1 MNCLL
6 LLFILFCCGNGQN
19 GSCQHSN
26 CQNGCGH
33 VNSCGCGSG
42 TSSIGGNS
50 SGCGVSNGCR
60 PTPPPPPMPRTQFP
74 YLDKEPCTCGCE
86 ENK

>member
-19 GSCQHSN
+19 GNNTNNHCNKCNCHVHSC
-26 CQNGCGH
+26 
-33 VNSCGCGSG
+33 VN
-42 TSSIGGNS
+42 
-50 SGCGVSNGCR
+50 NGCR
-60 PTPPPPPMPRTQFP
+60 PTPPPPPPMPRTQFP

>member
-19 GSCQHSN
+19 GN
-26 CQNGCGH
+26 CHHGNGHMGCSHG
-33 VNSCGCGSG
+33 NGCGCGS
-42 TSSIGGNS
+42 IVGNS
-50 SGCGVSNGCR
+50 NGCGISNGCR

>member
-19 GSCQHSN
+19 GNGTNTNCHSCN
-26 CQNGCGH
+26 CHMNHCANHGCG
-33 VNSCGCGSG
+33 CC
-42 TSSIGGNS
+42 
-50 SGCGVSNGCR
+50 
-60 PTPPPPPMPRTQFP
+60 PPPPPPPPMPRSQFP
-74 YLDKEPCTCGCE
+74 YLEKEPYTCGCE

>member
-19 GSCQHSN
+19 GN
-26 CQNGCGH
+26 CANTGSHHCHCH
-33 VNSCGCGSG
+33 VNHCENHGC
-42 TSSIGGNS
+42 
-50 SGCGVSNGCR
+50 GCR
-60 PTPPPPPMPRTQFP
+60 PTPPPPPPMPRTQFP
-74 YLDKEPCTCGCE
+74 YLDREPGTCGCE

>member
-19 GSCQHSN
+19 GSSANGGCHSCN
-26 CQNGCGH
+26 CQMNHCH
-33 VNSCGCGSG
+33 NHECS
-42 TSSIGGNS
+42 
-50 SGCGVSNGCR
+50 CR
-60 PTPPPPPMPRTQFP
+60 PTPPPPPPMPRSQFP
-74 YLDKEPCTCGCE
+74 YLDREPGTCGCE

>member
-6 LLFILFCCGNGQN
+6 LLFILFCSCNNGQN
-19 GSCQHSN
+19 NSCHSSN
-26 CQNGCGH
+26 CHMNNCH
-33 VNSCGCGSG
+33 VHHDTN
-42 TSSIGGNS
+42 
-50 SGCGVSNGCR
+50 NGCR

-86 ENK
+86 ENI

>member
-19 GSCQHSN
+19 GNTSN
-26 CQNGCGH
+26 TNCHDCNCHMNQC
-33 VNSCGCGSG
+33 
-42 TSSIGGNS
+42 
-50 SGCGVSNGCR
+50 VSNGCR
-60 PTPPPPPMPRTQFP
+60 PTPPPPPPMPRTQFP
-74 YLDKEPCTCGCE
+74 YLDKEPYTCGCE

>member
-19 GSCQHSN
+19 GN
-26 CQNGCGH
+26 CHHGNGHMGCSHGNGCGSI
-33 VNSCGCGSG
+33 VGNSNGCG
-42 TSSIGGNS
+42 I
-50 SGCGVSNGCR
+50 SNGCR